1 MKKGISLTLTQLF
14 PTIILG
20 KRIPIISEKIESK
33 YWLIGFIEGQG
44 NFYIKIKK
52 LNNEIR
58 PSVHHSV
65 QDSSIHQG
73 WMDESRTGVAPQQ
86 ISAVFSISQHS
97 EDKHLMNLIKN
108 YLNCGKLELVST
120 RPNTVN
126 FIVYKIKDISQNVIT
141 LFESSPLFGIKRLDF
156 EDFYEAV
163 FLIEK
168 GKHLTEDGKKTIVRI
183 KERMNTKRKF

>member
-1 MKKGISLTLTQLF
+1 M
-14 PTIILG
+14 
-20 KRIPIISEKIESK
+20 
-33 YWLIGFIEGQG
+33 
-44 NFYIKIKK
+44 
-52 LNNEIR
+52 
-58 PSVHHSV
+58 
-65 QDSSIHQG
+65 
-73 WMDESRTGVAPQQ
+73 
-86 ISAVFSISQHS
+86 
-97 EDKHLMNLIKN
+97 
-108 YLNCGKLELVST
+108 ELVST